1 MKLAFVAGKYRAD
14 TIHGIVENIRKAEA
28 VAIELWKYGYA
39 VITPHLNT
47 RLLDGVC
54 PDKVWL
60 DGGLE
65 ILRRCDLIVLL
76 EGWESSEGAIDECI
90 QAELIGIPV
99 FEWANDQK
107 RLKEFSKD

>member
-39 VITPHLNT
+39 VITPHLNS
-47 RLLDGVC
+47 RLMDGVC

-76 EGWESSEGAIDECI
+76 EGWESSEGARDECI

-99 FEWANDQK
+99 FEWIHDEK

>member
-28 VAIELWKYGYA
+28 VAIELWKMGFA
-39 VITPHLNT
+39 VITPHLNS
-47 RLLDGVC
+47 RLMDGVC

-76 EGWESSEGAIDECI
+76 EGWESSEGARDECI

-99 FEWANDQK
+99 FEWIHDEK